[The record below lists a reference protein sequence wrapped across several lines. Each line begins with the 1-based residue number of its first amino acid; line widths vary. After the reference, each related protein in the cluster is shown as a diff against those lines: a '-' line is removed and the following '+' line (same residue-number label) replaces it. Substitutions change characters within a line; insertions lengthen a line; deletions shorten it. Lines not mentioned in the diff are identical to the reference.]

1 MTKGTQTDNRRLSPE
16 EESERLRRWRLV
28 LGKNAELP
36 QARLEGDYAAMD
48 GALEQLYGDDQ
59 KGFNRAGGL
68 GRSVPR
74 VARWLGDIRK
84 YFPQSVV
91 RVLQKDAFDRIGAR
105 YLLSDPDFLNS
116 VEVDVHLVATLI
128 SLASVIPEETKST
141 ARAVVRKLVDDVTKR
156 IRAKTVSAVRG
167 AISRAFRSNRPRYG
181 ELDFDRTIRLNL
193 KNWDP
198 DRKRLIV
205 DRLVGY
211 GHKRKSLFDVVLC
224 VDQSGSMASS
234 VVYSSI
240 FAATLA
246 SLPSLSTR
254 LLLFNTSV
262 VDMTPKLGDPVDVL
276 FGAQLGGGTDI
287 GQALKY
293 CRSIITRPNKTV
305 LILISDLYE
314 GGSPNVMLSVARELA
329 AAGVKEICLLALD
342 DEGAPGY
349 DHENASMFATL
360 GAPTFACT
368 PDLFPEMIAAA
379 LNGRDVSSWASG
391 AGLAP
396 VGPGASLPDFDADEE

>member
-28 LGKNAELP
+28 LGKNAELS

-48 GALEQLYGDDQ
+48 GALEQLYGGDQ
-59 KGFNRAGGL
+59 NGFNRAGGL

-74 VARWLGDIRK
+74 VARWLGDIKK

-91 RVLQKDAFDRIGAR
+91 RVVQKDAFDRIGAR

-128 SLASVIPEETKST
+128 SLASVIPEETRST

-167 AISRAFRSNRPRYG
+167 AISRALRANRPRSG

-205 DRLVGY
+205 DRLAGY
-211 GHKRKSLFDVVLC
+211 GHKRRSLFDVVLC

-276 FGAQLGGGTDI
+276 FGAQLGGGTEI

-293 CRSIITRPNKTV
+293 CRSIITRPNRTV

-314 GGSPNVMLSVARELA
+314 GGAPNVMLSVAQELA

-349 DHENASMFATL
+349 DHENASMFSTL

-379 LNGRDVSSWASG
+379 LNGRDVSSWAAG